1 MKIYVVTYEYY
12 DSSFYEKIES
22 YKVLG
27 VANTMEKAIAII
39 KKDFEDGDDLSEYGC
54 EISGNG
60 ESLCYSHCDGV
71 YETYYFVEPFEMNE

>member
-12 DSSFYEKIES
+12 DSMNEIIQS
-22 YKVLG
+22 YRVLG
-27 VANTMEKAIAII
+27 AANTIEKAIAII

-54 EISGNG
+54 EISNNG

-71 YETYYFVEPFEMNE
+71 YETYYFVEVFKMNK